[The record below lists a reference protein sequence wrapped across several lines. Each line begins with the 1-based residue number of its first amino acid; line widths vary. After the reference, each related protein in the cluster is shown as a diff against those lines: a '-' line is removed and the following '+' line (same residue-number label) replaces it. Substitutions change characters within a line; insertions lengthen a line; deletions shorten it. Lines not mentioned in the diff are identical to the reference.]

1 MGKWGFIWKDPPFS
15 MGKSTISM
23 VIFNSYFDI
32 TRGYDLWENMGNQWE
47 INGKSM
53 GNQWEYPGLVTI
65 ITNNSQIIV
74 LGKVIIY
81 LSDLIFRQNGV

>member
-1 MGKWGFIWKDPPFS
+1 MGKYGKS
-15 MGKSTISM
+15 MGNQWEINGKS
-23 VIFNSYFDI
+23 
-32 TRGYDLWENMGNQWE
+32 MGNQWE